1 VLLHDVK
8 PNRRCGS
15 CKPDLILQC
24 RRMSSSSS
32 SCSSPTS
39 PIEQNCHKGIPS
51 HSNPQEF
58 LQTIFGS
65 NDQSTFSIESTSKK
79 FCQYYAALVG
89 DEKLE
94 FLLTL
99 SKKYGANQDSVV
111 QVSQSLVMAQTF
123 MGSSTV
129 ETDVAYVRTMN
140 NILRDLLSLWFSV
153 GLLSLQR
160 ITWESPCDI
169 VQKISD
175 YEAVHPIRNWS
186 DLKRRVGPYR
196 RCFVF
201 THTSMPREPV
211 VVLHTALTNDIST
224 NIHSIIQKPG
234 FRTPDANITPAPDE
248 FDNTVDD
255 LDETEDPNK
264 ITTAVFYSITSTQR
278 GLQGVDL
285 GNYLIKKVVRSLQ
298 AEFPRIYQFSSMSP
312 IPGFRDWLV
321 TEINRELHLKGIGE
335 LKESTNILKEE
346 DIPAVNV
353 FKDHDDQDPLEIF
366 KKIVQSNNWIT
377 SPETV
382 KPLLMRLC
390 ARYLYLE
397 KRRNYALNPVA
408 NFHLQNGAVLW
419 RLNWMA
425 DTSVR
430 GLVKSCGMM
439 VNYRYFLDQTEEN
452 SKRYLQEYVI
462 VASPQIMDLASSCT
476 EKKFDRKDVKDVLLV
491 SKMSWL
497 NRYTEGYSDSMTFT
511 RETPNIVLVIA
522 LTKWCHATFCL
533 SVQGNQSVYPV
544 PTRSKAHLMAISQ
557 TSKMTEFTRF
567 IESPEAHKAHLMTI
581 SQASKM
587 TAFYLVY
594 PVPTRS

>member
-1 VLLHDVK
+1 MKQVLLHDVK
-8 PNRRCGS
+8 PNRRFGS
-15 CKPDLILQC
+15 CRPDLILQC

-32 SCSSPTS
+32 SCSSS
-39 PIEQNCHKGIPS
+39 PLPSLEQNGHKGIQSPS
-51 HSNPQEF
+51 SPQEF
-58 LQTIFGS
+58 LQTVFGS
-65 NDQSTFSIESTSKK
+65 NDQSTLSIESTGKR

-111 QVSQSLVMAQTF
+111 QVSQSLVAAQERGEAILLKVEERLRHTLIPRYQHLFSQIGRIEGGVKFLVDLRADILTF

-129 ETDVAYVRTMN
+129 ETDIAYVRTMN
-140 NILRDLLSLWFSV
+140 NVLRDLLSLWFSV

-234 FRTPDANITPAPDE
+234 FRTPEANIIPAPDE
-248 FDNTVDD
+248 SDNTVDD

-321 TEINRELHLKGIGE
+321 TEINRELHLKDIGE
-335 LKESTNILKEE
+335 LKEPWTNILKED
-346 DIPAVNV
+346 DIPSLDV
-353 FKDHDDQDPLEIF
+353 FKDHDNQDPLEIF
-366 KKIVQSNNWIT
+366 KKIVQSNNWLT

-452 SKRYLQEYVI
+452 SKKYLEEYVI
-462 VASPQIMDLASSCT
+462 VASQQIMDLANSCT
-476 EKKFDRKDVKDVLLV
+476 EK
-491 SKMSWL
+491 
-497 NRYTEGYSDSMTFT
+497 E
-511 RETPNIVLVIA
+511 
-522 LTKWCHATFCL
+522 
-533 SVQGNQSVYPV
+533 
-544 PTRSKAHLMAISQ
+544 
-557 TSKMTEFTRF
+557 
-567 IESPEAHKAHLMTI
+567 
-581 SQASKM
+581 
-587 TAFYLVY
+587 
-594 PVPTRS
+594 